1 MGCKRWNVLLINAL
15 NSLYSQARRYND
27 CIKIWKLFLQ
37 RSWQFSLIN
46 LSHWASRKPV
56 LLAEV
61 ISWTKMGQ
69 DLKME
74 VWLTNQTLDE
84 RHHHTQISF
93 FLCLKIS
100 KNSSWCGCN
109 IIQWL
114 DSKDIYRE
122 RIVYVKINFEGAL
135 NFTWVRVNMV
145 WVSFHLS
152 RSSLQ

>member
-1 MGCKRWNVLLINAL
+1 M
-15 NSLYSQARRYND
+15 
-27 CIKIWKLFLQ
+27 
-37 RSWQFSLIN
+37 
-46 LSHWASRKPV
+46 
-56 LLAEV
+56 EV
-61 ISWTKMGQ
+61 ISAEIMAVFFDKSQSLSFKEACAISWGDIMNKNGSGFE
-69 DLKME
+69 DGSLIDKY
-74 VWLTNQTLDE
+74 LDE

-100 KNSSWCGCN
+100 KNSAWCGCN

-122 RIVYVKINFEGAL
+122 RIVYVKINFEGPL
-135 NFTWVRVNMV
+135 NFTWDRVNMV